1 MGVGRFLGDDFR
13 SLCRMFGREKISAYN
28 RTPIERKD
36 TMSLKKYQYGS
47 DPKHVV
53 MLTENQARAT
63 NEGLFYPDGN
73 EERDGNSTLISGTF
87 RLPDGVTVDDYNSA
101 ANILNGYIASQG
113 GTIPCS
119 QEYLN
124 DHPILTEITD

>member
-1 MGVGRFLGDDFR
+1 
-13 SLCRMFGREKISAYN
+13 
-28 RTPIERKD
+28 
-36 TMSLKKYQYGS
+36 MSLKKYQYGS

-63 NEGLFYPDGN
+63 NEGLFYPNGR
-73 EERDGNSTLISGTF
+73 EERNGNSTLISGTF
-87 RLPDGVTVDDYNSA
+87 RLPDGVTIDDYNSA

-119 QEYLN
+119 QEYL
-124 DHPILTEITD
+124 DEHPILTEIKE

>member
-1 MGVGRFLGDDFR
+1 
-13 SLCRMFGREKISAYN
+13 
-28 RTPIERKD
+28 
-36 TMSLKKYQYGS
+36 
-47 DPKHVV
+47 

-87 RLPDGVTVDDYNSA
+87 RLPDGVTLDDYNSA

-119 QEYLN
+119 QEYLD